1 MPKERFKVVPAVYL
15 IVKNDDKV
23 LLSLRENTGYMDGYY
38 SLVAGHLD
46 GNEPARFACVR
57 EANEEA
63 SMNLKMDDLKPGCI
77 MHRLTPER
85 ECIDIFFIIENYSGN
100 LENMEPNKC
109 GGLEYFDID
118 NLPNNLIDYVKV
130 GIENSLNGKFYCEY
144 GFEQNYNL

>member
-1 MPKERFKVVPAVYL
+1 MSKERFKVVPAVYL
-15 IVKNDDKV
+15 IVKNDDKI
-23 LLSLRENTGYMDGYY
+23 LLSLRENTGYMDGHY

-46 GNEPARFACVR
+46 GNEPARFACIR

-63 SMNLKMDDLKPGCI
+63 GMNLKMNDLKPSCI

-85 ECIDIFFIIENYSGN
+85 ECIDIFFIIENYNGN
-100 LENMEPNKC
+100 LKNMEPNKC
-109 GGLEYFDID
+109 GGLEYFDVD
-118 NLPNNLIDYVKV
+118 NLPNNLIDYVKI

>member
-1 MPKERFKVVPAVYL
+1 MSKERFKVVPAVYL
-15 IVKNDDKV
+15 IVKNDNKI
-23 LLSLRENTGYMDGYY
+23 LLSLRENTGYMDGHH

-46 GNEPARFACVR
+46 GNEPARFACIR

-63 SMNLKMDDLKPGCI
+63 GMDLKMNDLKPGCI

-85 ECIDIFFIIENYSGN
+85 ECIDIFFIIENYNGN
-100 LENMEPNKC
+100 LKNMEPNKC
-109 GGLEYFDID
+109 GGLEYFYVD